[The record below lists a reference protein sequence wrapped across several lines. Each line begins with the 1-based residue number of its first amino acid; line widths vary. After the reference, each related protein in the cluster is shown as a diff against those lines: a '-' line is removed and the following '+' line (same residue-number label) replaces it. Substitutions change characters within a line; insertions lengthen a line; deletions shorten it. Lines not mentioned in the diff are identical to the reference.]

1 MENHEAETRDRKLVK
16 RNGTYY
22 LRYMVNGKIKQTS
35 LKTKDKE
42 VAKNKV
48 QEYIPIINSK
58 TKEEIAFHISNARK
72 LSKEVKLK
80 LSDVW
85 GKYLKSHSRP
95 DSSEG
100 TLGNYERN
108 WRKFCEWL
116 KDEYPSV
123 ETYTQIDKDISQKY
137 SAVLWET
144 GISANTFNYHI
155 QSIKLITKVIN
166 QSLEIVSNPWI
177 SIVRKKEAKKTRSTL
192 SKDEIILILNAF
204 NDPNLQMM
212 YKSEMELLFNIAAW
226 TGLRLIDCAL
236 IKWESV
242 NLKTQIIKLIPE
254 KTRKIQRQVVIPILP
269 NLLSKLNKSF
279 STKKS
284 EFIIPNVAQRYL
296 QNGSGVK
303 KDAMKVFKFCEL
315 SKIHKVKKGEQ
326 RLLNTNAYGFHSFRH
341 SFASFCAD
349 SGVPIIK
356 LSKILGDNIRTLEKY
371 YIKLTDK
378 SLTESL
384 NNALVINTKEIK
396 GEVEQKNKLL
406 LVEKLLTDKKRLTS
420 TEKKII
426 KILQG

>member
-1 MENHEAETRDRKLVK
+1 MKRKHGTGSLVK

-48 QEYIPIINSK
+48 QEYIPIINTK

-80 LSDVW
+80 LCDVW

-108 WRKFCEWL
+108 WRKLCEWL
-116 KDEYPSV
+116 KEEYPSIKL
-123 ETYTQIDKDISQKY
+123 YTQIDKDIAQKY
-137 SAVLWET
+137 STFLWKS
-144 GISANTFNYHI
+144 GISANTFNYHL
-155 QSIKLITKVIN
+155 QSIKLITRVIN
-166 QSLEIVSNPWI
+166 QSLDIASNPWI

-192 SKDEIILILNAF
+192 TKDEIISILNAF
-204 NDPNLQMM
+204 NDPNLHMM
-212 YKSEMELLFNIAAW
+212 YKNEMELLFNIAAW

-236 IKWESV
+236 IKWDSV
-242 NLKTQIIKLIPE
+242 NLKTQIIKLVPE

-269 NLLSKLNKSF
+269 NLLSKLNEAHLIKN
-279 STKKS
+279 S
-284 EFIIPNVAQRYL
+284 EYIIPNVAQRYL

-349 SGVPIIK
+349 SGVPIVK
-356 LSKILGDNIRTLEKY
+356 LSKILGDNVRTLEKY
-371 YIKLTDK
+371 YIKLSDK
-378 SLTESL
+378 SLKDSI
-384 NNALVINTKEIK
+384 NNALIVSNDKSSDNSSMEDKFNQIQDLLNYKKKLTITEKEI
-396 GEVEQKNKLL
+396 L
-406 LVEKLLTDKKRLTS
+406 
-420 TEKKII
+420 
-426 KILQG
+426 KILKS

>member
-1 MENHEAETRDRKLVK
+1 MKRKHGTGSLVK

-80 LSDVW
+80 LCDVW

-108 WRKFCEWL
+108 WRKLCEWL
-116 KDEYPSV
+116 KEEYPSIKL
-123 ETYTQIDKDISQKY
+123 YTQIDKDIAQKY
-137 SAVLWET
+137 STFLWKS
-144 GISANTFNYHI
+144 GISANTFNYHL
-155 QSIKLITKVIN
+155 QSIKLITRVIN
-166 QSLEIVSNPWI
+166 QSLDIASNPWI

-192 SKDEIILILNAF
+192 TKDEIISILNAF
-204 NDPNLQMM
+204 NDPNLHMM
-212 YKSEMELLFNIAAW
+212 YKNEMELLFNIAAW

-236 IKWESV
+236 IKWDSV
-242 NLKTQIIKLIPE
+242 NLKTQIIKLVPE

-269 NLLSKLNKSF
+269 NLLSKLNEAHLIKN
-279 STKKS
+279 S
-284 EFIIPNVAQRYL
+284 EYIIPNVAQRYL

-349 SGVPIIK
+349 SGVPIVK
-356 LSKILGDNIRTLEKY
+356 LSKILGDNVRTLEKY
-371 YIKLTDK
+371 YIKLSDK
-378 SLTESL
+378 SLKDSI
-384 NNALVINTKEIK
+384 NNALIVSNDKSSDNSSMEDKFNQIQDLLNYKKKLTITEKEI
-396 GEVEQKNKLL
+396 L
-406 LVEKLLTDKKRLTS
+406 
-420 TEKKII
+420 
-426 KILQG
+426 KILKS